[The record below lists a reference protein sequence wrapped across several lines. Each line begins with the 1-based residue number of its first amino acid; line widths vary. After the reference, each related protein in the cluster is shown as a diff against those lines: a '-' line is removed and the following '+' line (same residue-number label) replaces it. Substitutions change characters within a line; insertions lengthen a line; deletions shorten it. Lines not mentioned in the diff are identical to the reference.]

1 MKSNYIYFTSNS
13 LQFIS
18 ILNLFRYFFL
28 FLFSLLLLL
37 LLLFLCVLR
46 FFALKYVQT
55 FSFWNHIS
63 IHLITLVAVAN
74 WHGMKKHWMGEGYC
88 VTRWKGMSQGDEVWI
103 KLLFGCFFSSVSQNC
118 CQNVIFFSPTSRHVR
133 QHGCSRLPNESP
145 AIVLHARVLFKS
157 LFTHTHNVN
166 HKLSWH

>member
-1 MKSNYIYFTSNS
+1 MESNYKYFTSNS

-55 FSFWNHIS
+55 FSFGNHIS

-88 VTRWKGMSQGDEVWI
+88 VTRWKGMPQGDEVWI
-103 KLLFGCFFSSVSQNC
+103 KLLFGWIFRVFHKIAVKMLF
-118 CQNVIFFSPTSRHVR
+118 FFSPTSRHVR
-133 QHGCSRLPNESP
+133 QHGCSRLPNESH